1 MSIFY
6 FSKFSSEYNS
16 SNFGDDIN
24 PELLG
29 RLFSKRLI
37 ASENVCILGVGTILN
52 DHNIKAVD
60 SFKKKV
66 IFSSGVGYGAVTN
79 DLDESWDVVC
89 VRGPKSAEALKVGAE
104 KAVCDGAILLSDY
117 YEVFP
122 ESCRCISVTFIPHLK
137 THWSAGKAL
146 KKITQ
151 SLGINYLSPDV
162 TQVDFIKQ
170 VSQSKLVITEAM
182 HGAILADTM
191 RVPWLPIQI
200 YEHNRFKWEDW
211 FQSINQNYSSRK
223 MNVSIWNSPKSIVK
237 RSIKAPYQAVKSGLI
252 AQQISQWASSNE
264 AIMSSDALLSEKKRD
279 LQERVAYINE
289 KYEND

>member
-1 MSIFY
+1 MYIGDFHTPFENSLV
-6 FSKFSSEYNS
+6 SRKSSE
-16 SNFGDDIN
+16 
-24 PELLG
+24 
-29 RLFSKRLI
+29 
-37 ASENVCILGVGTILN
+37 
-52 DHNIKAVD
+52 
-60 SFKKKV
+60 
-66 IFSSGVGYGAVTN
+66 
-79 DLDESWDVVC
+79 
-89 VRGPKSAEALKVGAE
+89 
-104 KAVCDGAILLSDY
+104 
-117 YEVFP
+117 
-122 ESCRCISVTFIPHLK
+122 
-137 THWSAGKAL
+137 
-146 KKITQ
+146 KITQ

-264 AIMSSDALLSEKKRD
+264 AIMSSDALLSEKSETCKKEW
-279 LQERVAYINE
+279 LTLMKNMKMISVIMPAFNAE
-289 KYEND
+289 KYIGRSVESILNQSYKDFELLVVDDGSIDATKILLRRL